1 MSANTRFSLR
11 TLEEKDAPLMLEWMH
26 DPSINRFFRFDAEKM
41 TEEKC
46 REYIRSAAVSAD
58 CRHYAVVDDNDEY
71 LGTISLKGIDAQKGT
86 AEYAISMR
94 SCAHGSGAAMYATKE
109 LLRKAFDEL
118 GLNRV
123 YLNVLSDNVRAN
135 RFYEKA
141 GFKFV
146 REEKEAVE
154 IRGEKHSLKWYEFEN
169 DKAAIDVSVAV
180 ITYNMARYLP
190 KLLDSIFMQ
199 KVNFRLEVVVDD
211 DCSPDNTR
219 EILYEYKRRYPNE
232 LVLSLRDSNVGGSKN
247 MYNVLRMC
255 RGRYIAII
263 EGDDWWESDD
273 KLQYQY
279 DFLETHP
286 EYVAMYCNSMCET
299 NRSDISS
306 FPRRKT
312 DYPRVYTLKDFRQP
326 HFLDRLPSST
336 ETVMLRNVFANG
348 SERELDVFW
357 RAHNMVW
364 DQSLALILYGKGDVY
379 YDPRIMTHHRTVVE
393 AGGTNYQS
401 LYAARDNSVS
411 DAAMYAC
418 HEEYIENVLH
428 KRCGRF
434 YKARGDLFAQNYW
447 KYRKSK
453 NPEDKARYAAIW
465 KQRKR
470 KLPLVWWTFVWGCGS
485 LKRKIKGVF
494 RRA

>member
-1 MSANTRFSLR
+1 
-11 TLEEKDAPLMLEWMH
+11 
-26 DPSINRFFRFDAEKM
+26 
-41 TEEKC
+41 
-46 REYIRSAAVSAD
+46 
-58 CRHYAVVDDNDEY
+58 
-71 LGTISLKGIDAQKGT
+71 
-86 AEYAISMR
+86 
-94 SCAHGSGAAMYATKE
+94 MYATKE

-263 EGDDWWESDD
+263 E
-273 KLQYQY
+273 
-279 DFLETHP
+279 
-286 EYVAMYCNSMCET
+286 
-299 NRSDISS
+299 
-306 FPRRKT
+306 RRL
-312 DYPRVYTLKDFRQP
+312 V
-326 HFLDRLPSST
+326 
-336 ETVMLRNVFANG
+336 G
-348 SERELDVFW
+348 ER
-357 RAHNMVW
+357 R
-364 DQSLALILYGKGDVY
+364 
-379 YDPRIMTHHRTVVE
+379 
-393 AGGTNYQS
+393 
-401 LYAARDNSVS
+401 
-411 DAAMYAC
+411 
-418 HEEYIENVLH
+418 
-428 KRCGRF
+428 
-434 YKARGDLFAQNYW
+434 
-447 KYRKSK
+447 
-453 NPEDKARYAAIW
+453 
-465 KQRKR
+465 
-470 KLPLVWWTFVWGCGS
+470 
-485 LKRKIKGVF
+485 
-494 RRA
+494 